1 VRVTDGAALPVRV
14 ALLGC
19 GTVGAEV
26 ARALSDPGT
35 AGALSDAAGARLELV
50 GVAIARGGVAR
61 PGVAERLV
69 TTDGARLLADE
80 RPDVV
85 VELIGGAGAVRDL
98 VNAAIDGGASV
109 VTANKA
115 LLATELRAL
124 TERAAS
130 RGVDLY
136 YEAAVAGAIP
146 IVRVLRTSLAGQRL
160 ERVLGIVNGTTNF
173 LLTTMARDGREL
185 GDVLEE
191 ATARGFAERD
201 PSADLDG
208 HDAAQKAALL
218 ATLAFGTEVTD
229 RDVPRVGIAKVTL
242 ADLEAAARMGHVV
255 RLLAVAERVGDD
267 AVSVRVHP
275 AMVPT
280 AHPLA
285 AVDGASNAIFVE
297 GDDLGPLMLEGHGAG
312 GPSTASAVLGDLVVA
327 ARNRVRGVIDRPPTI
342 AAASRLVAPGDVRSA
357 FYLAIKVAD
366 RPGVLAAVATTFGSH
381 GVSIRIMEQVG
392 LGEDARLVFVTHHAA
407 QSELD
412 ATIGELGDLDAV
424 TEVGAVLHVVDGTEP

>member
-1 VRVTDGAALPVRV
+1 VTGARPRTVRV

-26 ARALSDPGT
+26 ARALLDPT
-35 AGALSDAAGARLELV
+35 SADALSDAAGARLELV
-50 GVAIARGGVAR
+50 GVAVARSGVAR
-61 PGVAERLV
+61 AGVDPSLV
-69 TTDGARLLADE
+69 IPDAAGLVRDARA
-80 RPDVV
+80 DVV
-85 VELIGGAGAVRDL
+85 VELIGGAPGVGGL
-98 VNAAIDGGASV
+98 VEAAIDGGASV

-115 LLATELRAL
+115 LLAARLREL
-124 TERAAS
+124 TERASS
-130 RGVDLY
+130 RGVDLF

-160 ERVLGIVNGTTNF
+160 QRVLGIVNGTTNF

-185 GDVLEE
+185 EDVLEE
-191 ATARGFAERD
+191 ATQRGFAERD

-208 HDAAQKAALL
+208 HDAAQKAAIL

-255 RLLAVAERVGDD
+255 RLLAVAERAGPE

-275 AMVPT
+275 AMVP
-280 AHPLA
+280 AGHPLA

-297 GDDLGPLMLEGHGAG
+297 GDQTGPLMLEGNGAG

-327 ARNRVRGVIDRPPTI
+327 ARNRARGVVDRAPTI
-342 AAASRLVAPGDVRSA
+342 GASSRIVAPGDVRSA

-366 RPGVLAAVATTFGSH
+366 RPGVLAAVARIFGGH
-381 GVSIRIMEQVG
+381 GVSIRLMEQVG
-392 LGEDARLVFVTHHAA
+392 LGEDARLVFVTHRAA
-407 QSELD
+407 ESELA
-412 ATIGELGDLDAV
+412 ATVAELADLGAV
-424 TEVGAVLHVVDGTEP
+424 NEVGAVLHVVDGAEP